1 VAPKKDL
8 RRYPPIGD
16 YAFISDCHSVALV
29 SKSASIDWCCMPR
42 LDAGSTFGR
51 ILDWER
57 GGFCAIAPTSAH
69 ETQRAYLED
78 TLVLETTFHSRS
90 GDASLR
96 DCFAMR
102 RGGRLEP
109 RQQLLRVLEVTRG
122 SMRFDIQVCPRF
134 DYGEVRPWIRRHD
147 QGMFSAIGGDDAIVV
162 QCDHELERREQHDIG
177 GFVVIEAGDRLR
189 LAISSFP
196 PQDIDISVPD
206 RDSPAE
212 LDRRIEETIAWWHGW
227 TREIARSSAPEAVG
241 ARRSAIV
248 LKGLTYAP
256 TGAVAAAATTSLPE
270 RIGGPRNWD
279 YRFTWIRDS
288 HFTVRSLT
296 EIGAVSEADGFR
308 RFIERSAAG
317 SAEGLQIMYGVGG
330 ERRLTEIELDLDGY
344 RGSRPVRIGNGAA
357 KQQQSDVYGEL
368 LDLAWQWHQRGQ
380 SPDDDYWRFLSSL
393 VDRAAEM
400 CTQPDQGM
408 WEMRG
413 KPRHFVQSKAMCWVA
428 LERGLQLA
436 REGTRRAPTRRW
448 RTTRDQLRET
458 IERRGYS
465 KRTGTF
471 VQAFGSTELDAS
483 LLLLPAFGFVDW
495 NDERMVRTVDAI
507 GEQLSR
513 DGLVLR
519 YKSSDGVAG
528 GEAPFVACTFW
539 FAECLAHQGRLD
551 EARAA
556 FERAMSASNDVGLFS
571 EEFDPRTG
579 TLLGNFPQGL
589 THLSHL
595 TAAIAIVRH
604 GRPGSSAS

>member
-1 VAPKKDL
+1 MPVKRE

-29 SKSASIDWCCMPR
+29 SKTASIDWCCMPR
-42 LDAGSTFGR
+42 LDTGSTFGR

-57 GGFCAIAPTSAH
+57 GGFCSIRPTAAYES
-69 ETQRAYLED
+69 ERTYLED
-78 TLVLETTFHSRS
+78 TLVLETTFHTR
-90 GDASLR
+90 GADARLT

-102 RGGRLEP
+102 KGGRLEP

-122 SMRFDIQVCPRF
+122 QMRVEVEVCARF
-134 DYGEVRPWIRRHD
+134 DYGEVRPWVRRHD
-147 QGMFSAIGGDDAIVV
+147 QGLFSAIGGNDAICV
-162 QCDHELERREQHDIG
+162 QCDHELERREEHDVG
-177 GFVVIEAGDRLR
+177 GFAVIDAGDRLR

-196 PQDIDISVPD
+196 PQDVDVAVPD
-206 RDSPAE
+206 RESPAE
-212 LDRRIEETIAWWHGW
+212 LDRRLKETIAWWRGW
-227 TREIARSSAPEAVG
+227 TREISRSDAPEATS

-270 RIGGPRNWD
+270 RVGGPRNWD

-296 EIGAVSEADGFR
+296 EIGAHSEADGFR
-308 RFIERSAAG
+308 RFVERSAAG

-357 KQQQSDVYGEL
+357 KQQQFDVFGEL
-368 LDLAWQWHQRGQ
+368 LDLAWLWHQRGQ

-393 VDRAAEM
+393 VDRAAAIWSR
-400 CTQPDQGM
+400 PDQGM

-436 REGTRRAPTRRW
+436 REGTRRAPTRTW
-448 RTTRDQLRET
+448 RAARDELRET
-458 IERRGYS
+458 IERRGYN

-507 GEQLSR
+507 GEDLTR
-513 DGLVLR
+513 DGMVLR

-551 EARAA
+551 EARDA
-556 FERAMSASNDVGLFS
+556 FQRALAASNDLGLFS
-571 EEFDPRTG
+571 EEFDPKTG

-595 TAAIAIVRH
+595 TAALSIVRH
-604 GRPGSSAS
+604 GRAAGSAP

>member
-1 VAPKKDL
+1 LPVKRE

-29 SKSASIDWCCMPR
+29 SKTASIDWCCMPR
-42 LDAGSTFGR
+42 LDTGSTFGR
-51 ILDWER
+51 ILDWDR
-57 GGFCAIAPTSAH
+57 GGYCAIRPTAAYES
-69 ETQRAYLED
+69 QRAYVED
-78 TLVLETTFHSRS
+78 TLVLETTFRSR
-90 GDASLR
+90 GGEARLT

-102 RGGRLEP
+102 KGGRLEP
-109 RQQLLRVLEVTRG
+109 RQQLLRVLEVTQG
-122 SMRFDIQVCPRF
+122 QMRFEVEICPRF
-134 DYGEVRPWIRRHD
+134 DYGELRPWIRRHD
-147 QGMFSAIGGDDAIVV
+147 PGLFTAIGGNDAICV
-162 QCDHELERREQHDIG
+162 QCDHDLERREQHDIG
-177 GFVVIEAGDRLR
+177 GFVVLDAGDRLR
-189 LAISSFP
+189 LAISSAAP
-196 PQDIDISVPD
+196 EMVDVSVPK

-212 LDRRIEETIAWWHGW
+212 LDRRLKETISWWHGW
-227 TREIARSSAPEAVG
+227 AHEIEHNNAPEATG
-241 ARRSAIV
+241 GRRSAIV

-288 HFTVRSLT
+288 HFTVRSLA
-296 EIGAVSEADGFR
+296 EIGAYDEADGFR
-308 RFIERSAAG
+308 RFVERSAAG

-344 RGSRPVRIGNGAA
+344 RKSRPVRIGNGAA
-357 KQQQSDVYGEL
+357 KQQQFDVYGEL
-368 LDLAWQWHQRGQ
+368 LDLAWQWHERGQ

-393 VDRAAEM
+393 VDHAAEIWSR
-400 CTQPDQGM
+400 PDQGM

-413 KPRHFVQSKAMCWVA
+413 KPRHFVQSKAMLWVA

-436 REGTRRAPTRRW
+436 REGTRRAPTRKW
-448 RTTRDQLRET
+448 RAARDQLRET

-465 KRTGTF
+465 KRKGTF
-471 VQAFGSTELDAS
+471 VQSFGSTELDAS

-507 GEQLSR
+507 GEELDC
-513 DGLVLR
+513 DGLILR
-519 YKSSDGVAG
+519 YKSADGVAG

-551 EARAA
+551 EARDA
-556 FERAMSASNDVGLFS
+556 FERALGTSNDLGLFS
-571 EEFDPRTG
+571 EEFDPKTG
-579 TLLGNFPQGL
+579 MLLGNFPQGL

-595 TAAIAIVRH
+595 TAALAIVRH
-604 GRPGSSAS
+604 GRPAGSTA